1 MLNKIKELVVGAYHK
16 VKEELF
22 NTIWEVKG
30 WVMYLLGALMGMVI
44 GKAVVTFATHAA
56 TFAVGLA
63 SLICIGLVVSLVVS
77 VLLYIYGVAD
87 VRYRPNWRVV
97 S

>member
-1 MLNKIKELVVGAYHK
+1 MLNKIKELVVGTFNK
-16 VKEELF
+16 VKQELF

-30 WVMYLLGALMGMVI
+30 WVMYLLSILMGMVI
-44 GKAVVTFATHAA
+44 GKAVIRFATHAA

-63 SLICIGLVVSLVVS
+63 SLICIGLVVSLILTG
-77 VLLYIYGVAD
+77 LLYFYGVAD